1 MTSALV
7 LGGGGVAGIAWEA
20 GIIDGLRRAGT
31 DLGAA
36 DLIVGTSAG
45 SVVGTAVRQDAD
57 LELFINLRAGL
68 PGARHRPDMDA
79 VARAF
84 AVLADTSLEPGEAR
98 RRGGGSAAG
107 APRRPRGERGK
118 GAAPPAA

>member
-57 LELFINLRAGL
+57 LELFITVRAGL
-68 PGARHRPDMDA
+68 PRARHRPAAWDRDSG
-79 VARAF
+79 VPLDR
-84 AVLADTSLEPGEAR
+84 AR
-98 RRGGGSAAG
+98 RSR
-107 APRRPRGERGK
+107 
-118 GAAPPAA
+118 